1 MIEYKSST
9 CKVYRLIDPC
19 YPSKHENHVRYVGI
33 TCGKL
38 KERLSG
44 HNNHCSSAVL
54 RQDWFN
60 APVFEIQLVEPTD
73 TRREAKLRECYWVE
87 LHQRAGYNLLNVHL
101 IHGTVPL
108 NEPRNLA
115 QAKEDIESEIEGLV
129 PESLRESRRE
139 SDERLQ
145 VIEQDI
151 YALIKSGQVS
161 GEDADFLLQALG
173 KA

>member
-1 MIEYKSST
+1 MIEYKPST

-19 YPSKHENHVRYVGI
+19 YPSRHKNHVRYVGI

-38 KERLSG
+38 KRRLSE
-44 HNNHCSSAVL
+44 HNGCCSSTIL
-54 RQDWFN
+54 SQDWFN
-60 APVFEIQLVEPTD
+60 APVFKIQLVESTD
-73 TRREAKLRECYWVE
+73 TRSEVKPRERYWVAF
-87 LHQRAGYNLLNVHL
+87 HQRAGYNLLNVKL
-101 IHGTVPL
+101 MQEAVPL
-108 NEPRNLA
+108 NEPRDLA

-145 VIEQDI
+145 AIEQDI
-151 YALIKSGQVS
+151 RTLIKSGQVS
-161 GEDADFLLQALG
+161 GKDAEFLLQALG